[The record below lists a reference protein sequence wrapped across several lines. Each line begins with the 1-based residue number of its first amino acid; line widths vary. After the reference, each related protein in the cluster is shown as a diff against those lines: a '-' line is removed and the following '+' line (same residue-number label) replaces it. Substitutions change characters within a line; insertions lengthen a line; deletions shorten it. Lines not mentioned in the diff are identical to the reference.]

1 MIITDR
7 LTIEKM
13 ASDMFLYPHYPEG
26 FDYGFDFNELR
37 YIRRGGRFS
46 LAYTE
51 TLHELTLE
59 TIDNQLDIIES
70 IAPQNIK
77 TWLLYYTIH
86 PSLEIDDKICMYML
100 YHPRERNFI
109 SRGNWYSPGIIL
121 SNEATENS
129 VQINALFTTL
139 NARNPEEDKMIA
151 REIEKYCYAY
161 FVRTVDNKWLCEDS
175 EEDPCCPY

>member
-13 ASDMFLYPHYPEG
+13 ASDMFLYPHYPKG

-37 YIRRGGRFS
+37 FIRRGGRFS

-86 PSLEIDDKICMYML
+86 PSLEIDDKICRYML
-100 YHPRERNFI
+100 YHPWDRNFI
-109 SRGNWYSPGIIL
+109 SRENGYSPGIIL
-121 SNEATENS
+121 SKETPKS
-129 VQINALFTTL
+129 QMQISALFTTL
-139 NARNPEEDKMIA
+139 KDTSPEEDKYIA
-151 REIEKYCYAY
+151 REVEKYCYAY
-161 FVRTVDNKWLCEDS
+161 FVRTVDNKWLREDS